1 MHNNVPPLIFITGT
15 DGAGKSCLSEWLV
28 GNFRKQG
35 LQADL
40 VWSRYNNFFSKPL
53 LGLSRLTH
61 HNYYRTIDGILF
73 GFHNFRHLHGY
84 RHLFALLQAF
94 DVNLAV
100 LRDIRIGKRRFDTL
114 VCERGPW
121 DTLVDVIVD
130 TGIENLADPIPCR
143 LFTIQVL
150 RGSIVILINRSRD
163 NILKSRP
170 ELVHDYSL
178 DRKID
183 LYYHLAQ
190 KYGWFIVDN
199 NESLATTKRQICRIF
214 GIEVTE

>member
-1 MHNNVPPLIFITGT
+1 MHKKVPPLVFITGT

-53 LGLSRLTH
+53 LGLARLTH
-61 HNYYRTIDGILF
+61 HNYYRTLDGVLF
-73 GFHNFRHLHGY
+73 GFHDFEHLSGF
-84 RHLFALLQAF
+84 RHLFALFQAI
-94 DVNLAV
+94 DVNLAAF
-100 LRDIRIGKRRFDTL
+100 RDISIVKRRFDTL

-130 TGIENLADPIPCR
+130 TGLDNLADPFLCR
-143 LFTIQVL
+143 LFTIQVKK
-150 RGSIVILINRSRD
+150 GSVVIFINRSKD
-163 NILKSRP
+163 NILNTRP
-170 ELVHDYSL
+170 ELVHDRSL

-183 LYYHLAQ
+183 LYSRLAQ

-199 NESLATTKRQICRIF
+199 NESLATTKIQICKIF
-214 GIEVTE
+214 GMELTP